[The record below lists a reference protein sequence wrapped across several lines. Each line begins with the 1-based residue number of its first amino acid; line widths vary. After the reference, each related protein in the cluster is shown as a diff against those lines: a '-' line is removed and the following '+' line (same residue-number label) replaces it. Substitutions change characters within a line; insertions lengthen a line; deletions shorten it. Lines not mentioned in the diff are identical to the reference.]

1 MSDRSFNPRI
11 LARAARSMTAYRSD
25 DERMRSLA
33 RTIEAEIV
41 PRLLMSVASANPAS
55 GIPATAGSGTEPH
68 ELYEFTRLL
77 LVHDATV
84 ASAFLQ
90 IQRERGMADDRLC
103 LQLLAPAARRLGEL
117 WERGACDSAQL
128 TLGLVRI
135 HALLQEISGR
145 L

>member
-11 LARAARSMTAYRSD
+11 SARAARSLTAFRSD

-41 PRLLMSVASANPAS
+41 PRLLMSAAAANPA
-55 GIPATAGSGTEPH
+55 GGNTATAGCIPEPADLH
-68 ELYEFTRLL
+68 EFTRLL
-77 LVHDATV
+77 LVHDAAV

-90 IQRERGMADDRLC
+90 IQRERGMADDHLC
-103 LQLLAPAARRLGEL
+103 LQLLAPAARLLGEF